1 MTTVYTVIGQHR
13 ADHGLLLLRGDDNQ
27 YYAYTPAGRLAPVQ
41 LTAAWALDSDDELP
55 AGASSAAATSA
66 SSGFTRR
73 DRGGEVAGHA
83 ASVQAAGAWRP
94 LFVLM
99 TVLALII
106 GSPIGRSDALAH
118 APALVTAVE
127 NVAVH
132 AEPSLDAPIVVELQ
146 PGAEVELTGVASGAF
161 LEVSASGQ
169 RGWAGADSFNGLIN
183 TAPVAT
189 NANLTTAPGADGAVL
204 MSIPAGSTV
213 ILTGASVDGYV
224 AASFSG
230 MGGWL
235 PASALA

>member
-13 ADHGLLLLRGDDNQ
+13 TDHGLLLLRGDDNQ
-27 YYAYTPAGRLAPVQ
+27 YYAYTQAGRLAPVQ
-41 LTAAWALDSDDELP
+41 LTAAWTLDSDEEVP
-55 AGASSAAATSA
+55 ASASSVAATSA
-66 SSGFTRR
+66 SGTFDRR

-83 ASVQAAGAWRP
+83 APVQAAAAWRP
-94 LFVLM
+94 LYVLM
-99 TVLALII
+99 TVIALII
-106 GSPIGRSDALAH
+106 GSPVGRSDALAH

-132 AEPSLDAPIVVELQ
+132 AEPSLDAPVVVELQ
-146 PGAEVELTGVASGAF
+146 PGAEVELTGTASGTF
-161 LEVSASGQ
+161 LEVSAAGQ
-169 RGWAGADSFNGLIN
+169 RGWAGADSFSGLID

-189 NANLTTAPGADGAVL
+189 NATLTTAPGGDGTVL

-213 ILTGASVDGYV
+213 ILTGAAVDGYV

-230 MGGWL
+230 MGGWI